1 MTQARTQAAPPS
13 PYADKRTLTMLL
25 LGFSA
30 GLPIML
36 IFSTLSLWLSEAG
49 VELKTVTMF
58 SWAGLGYSFKFIW
71 APLVDTLPL
80 PLLSKLL
87 GRRRAW
93 LLASQLLLVAAMLLM
108 AASDPA
114 GGALGA
120 MAAGAVLLGF
130 SSATQD
136 IAIDACRIEMAPGD
150 SAMQSAMSA
159 TYTVGYRIGMICSGA
174 GSLKLASY
182 LGSTKEHYL
191 YGAWQ
196 QSYWLMAALS
206 LVGIAT
212 TLWMREPAVNQT
224 AAAGS
229 AAETQLTRR
238 AAAAFAAACAAAVA
252 VYFALST
259 ALSFAGRHEAAIAG
273 AAAAAAI
280 VMAVSAKRGGGG
292 NTDDKLRLLLMF
304 AICISLFVMVFRAIG
319 AAGKDFSPLALLG
332 WECLRLGAALAAAAV
347 AGRLLVALGAVPAQA
362 VAATWIE
369 PLTDFF
375 RRYGKNALLLLALI
389 GLYRISDIVA
399 GVISNVF
406 YSDLGYSKD
415 DIANA
420 VKTFGVVMS
429 IAGGLLGG
437 VMAQRF
443 AVMKMMMFG
452 AVLASLTNLLFVL
465 LANSGHGLP
474 LLYAVVGFDNL
485 AAGLA
490 STVFVAFLSA
500 LTNIRFTAVQYAL
513 FSSLMTLLPKTLGGY
528 SGTIVEKVG
537 YGYFFTFTAAIGLP
551 VLLLIWLAQKRLA
564 VGQSQPE

>member
-150 SAMQSAMSA
+150 AAMQSAMSA

-224 AAAGS
+224 SAAGS

-238 AAAAFAAACAAAVA
+238 AAAAFAAACAAAAA

-280 VMAVSAKRGGGG
+280 VMAVSAKRGGG

-304 AICISLFVMVFRAIG
+304 AICVSLFVMVFRAVG

-362 VAATWIE
+362 VTATWIE

-375 RRYGKNALLLLALI
+375 RRYGKDALLLLALI

>member
-71 APLVDTLPL
+71 APLVDALPL

-93 LLASQLLLVAAMLLM
+93 LLLSQLLLVAAMLLM

-150 SAMQSAMSA
+150 AAMQSAMSA

-224 AAAGS
+224 SAADN

-259 ALSFAGRHEAAIAG
+259 ALSFTGRHEAAIAG

-280 VMAVSAKRGGGG
+280 MMAVSAKRGGG

-304 AICISLFVMVFRAIG
+304 AICISLFVMVFRAVG

-332 WECLRLGAALAAAAV
+332 WECLRLGAALAAAAA

>member
-71 APLVDTLPL
+71 APLVDALPL

-93 LLASQLLLVAAMLLM
+93 LLLSQLLLVAAMLLM

-150 SAMQSAMSA
+150 AAMQSAMSA

-224 AAAGS
+224 SAAGS

-238 AAAAFAAACAAAVA
+238 AAAAFAAACAAAAA

-280 VMAVSAKRGGGG
+280 VMAVSAKRGGG

-304 AICISLFVMVFRAIG
+304 AICVSLFVMVFRAVG

>member
-71 APLVDTLPL
+71 APLVDALPL

-93 LLASQLLLVAAMLLM
+93 LLLSQLLLVAAMLLM

-224 AAAGS
+224 SAAGS

-259 ALSFAGRHEAAIAG
+259 ALSFTGRHEAAIAG

-280 VMAVSAKRGGGG
+280 MMAVSAKRGGG

-304 AICISLFVMVFRAIG
+304 AICVSLFVMVFRAVG

-332 WECLRLGAALAAAAV
+332 WECLRLGAALAAAAL

>member
-71 APLVDTLPL
+71 APLVDALPL

-93 LLASQLLLVAAMLLM
+93 LLLSQLLLVAAMLLM

-136 IAIDACRIEMAPGD
+136 IAIDACRIEMAPSD
-150 SAMQSAMSA
+150 AAMQSAMSA

-224 AAAGS
+224 SAAGS

-238 AAAAFAAACAAAVA
+238 AAAAFAAACAAAAA

-280 VMAVSAKRGGGG
+280 VMAVSAKRGGG

-304 AICISLFVMVFRAIG
+304 AICVSLFVMVFRAVG

>member
-1 MTQARTQAAPPS
+1 MTQTRTQAAPPS

-71 APLVDTLPL
+71 APLVDALPL

-93 LLASQLLLVAAMLLM
+93 LLLSQLLLVAAMLLM

-224 AAAGS
+224 SAADN

-259 ALSFAGRHEAAIAG
+259 ALSFTGRHEAAIAG

-280 VMAVSAKRGGGG
+280 MMAVSAKRGGG

-304 AICISLFVMVFRAIG
+304 AICVSLFVMVFRAVG

-332 WECLRLGAALAAAAV
+332 WECLRLGAALAAAAL